1 VSETSGPQFLDLTL
15 PAPAQQLGQLTCRR
29 EERALLA
36 GTLPYT
42 GVVWH
47 FHHDSMAG
55 TYLDFPGHIKETD
68 DGLDAVTYPL
78 EKLFR
83 VRTAVLHLQRAS
95 GSGRIGAEEL
105 AAACPPHAGAGALL
119 LNALGPLRFD
129 QIEERSVYLGKDAVR
144 WIIDSGFHLLVSDVF
159 ESNREP
165 QQVFNLLFA
174 QGVSTVCCPNYLH
187 RVNQPL
193 VRLTALPL
201 CFHAANQLP
210 CRLVVELE
218 NPR

>member
-1 VSETSGPQFLDLTL
+1 MAGP
-15 PAPAQQLGQLTCRR
+15 
-29 EERALLA
+29 
-36 GTLPYT
+36 LPYT

-47 FHHDSMAG
+47 FQHDSMAG
-55 TYLDFPGHIKETD
+55 TYIDFPGHIKETD

-83 VRTAVLHLQRAS
+83 VKAAVIHLRRAS

-105 AAACPPHAGAGALL
+105 AAACPSPSGAGALI

-144 WIIDSGFHLLVSDVF
+144 WIIDAGFHLLVSDVF
-159 ESNREP
+159 ESNSDP

-187 RVNQPL
+187 RVDQPV

-201 CFHAANQLP
+201 CFRTANQLP
-210 CRLVVELE
+210 CRIVVELGKGE
-218 NPR
+218 